1 MVSKGKN
8 QGQPSKSTKP
18 AEQTKGNAV
27 PPTNDKEVKP
37 TIQKDKG
44 ANAAKSSKKDKG
56 ANPAKPKLGIYIH
69 RVLKK
74 VDTDG
79 YSLGKATVSQVSA
92 MLMYFARTL
101 AARAAAMAN
110 KVTVDERAVLLAMK
124 SLLNEHH
131 SQTLNRPFDA
141 LRDFKA
147 SHGTSE
153 TESWSAKANLV
164 LPPSLFRGM
173 LRKVGKR
180 VSLLAPVFFAGV
192 MEEILTTMLVAA
204 KTKAA
209 SLGEKRLSIKHVMGG
224 VQDTPL
230 LKHILDHHVHVVVP
244 GFHEAC
250 KAKKDSKAKGET
262 KAKASK
268 KQREI
273 GKAQLQAAPFKR
285 LCVSTLNTID
295 SDKWRFSA
303 DFLDAL
309 QAYIESYTVQQFR
322 VADELAHHAKRKV
335 VKAKDVHAMLHI
347 QPTHRTGSIA
357 PVKSMESGMRR
368 LARVA
373 GVTSVSPG
381 AIVLMQQDM
390 HAHLHT
396 VLNTTSMVAMSQRLK
411 TLGVDHLK
419 ESLSLHGVCMA

>member
-1 MVSKGKN
+1 MV
-8 QGQPSKSTKP
+8 SKSTKP

-27 PPTNDKEVKP
+27 QPEIQKGNAVQPT
-37 TIQKDKG
+37 KDKG
-44 ANAAKSSKKDKG
+44 VTKKDKG
-56 ANPAKPKLGIYIH
+56 AKPKLGIYIH

-101 AARAAAMAN
+101 ATRAAAMTN
-110 KVTVDERAVLLAMK
+110 KITVDERAVLLAVQ
-124 SLLNEHH
+124 SLLDEHH
-131 SQTLNRPFDA
+131 SQTLKKALDA
-141 LRDFKA
+141 LEAFKA

-192 MEEILTTMLVAA
+192 MEEIMAAMLVAA

-244 GFHEAC
+244 GFHE
-250 KAKKDSKAKGET
+250 DSKQVVS

-268 KQREI
+268 KQRVI
-273 GKAQLQAAPFKR
+273 GTPGKAQLQAAPFKR
-285 LCVSTLNTID
+285 LCVSTLDTID

-335 VKAKDVHAMLHI
+335 VKAKDVQAMLHI
-347 QPTHRTGSIA
+347 QHTHRTGSIA

-373 GVTSVSPG
+373 GLTSVSPG

-396 VLNTTSMVAMSQRLK
+396 VLNTTSMVAKSQRLK

-419 ESLSLHGVCMA
+419 ESLSLQGVCMA